1 MKKVPPCL
9 CSSFGFSE
17 QAAEKV
23 GRSVLDARASR
34 LSHGL
39 RRNWGSPAPLW
50 LRLPPLANGISSTRV
65 SQF

>member
-39 RRNWGSPAPLW
+39 RRNWGSPAA
-50 LRLPPLANGISSTRV
+50 PLASVASFGTWD
-65 SQF
+65 